1 MDTTAENHYGAN
13 HTRQPTA
20 NDYDYDT
27 NRNER
32 NCYQQYERT
41 RKKYEAKTYKEKKNL
56 SEEIT
61 ESTAPPDQSQK
72 KRKSRRLNQ
81 RLYKRQKIQQLQL
94 QQKKLNHIK
103 VAAVH
108 SAEQECDR
116 TYGFHADPNKSR
128 TKNFNQAIRS
138 RDHRKIKNQPTN
150 LAFHNLCTTKQP
162 PENTGLLLGLN
173 LKYCVASKSPKP
185 DLKHTISRL
194 VRSVRTQSMLV
205 QKKIKNQHF
214 IQQLY
219 KKDKFYNPP
228 LATDEIEYQLA
239 KFEEKL
245 EAAAEALP
253 QRCKT
258 NLTQQQCKVLHSL
271 KNNQD
276 FIILPSDKNL
286 GPAIMNRADYM
297 QRVLTEHLHT
307 DAYIHM
313 PTEQA
318 NAAIKSTTVSLKFLY
333 RQHKHSISKQEQQYF
348 ERSFRETHRH
358 PMFYI
363 MPKIQKKPIKYR
375 PVVSCVN
382 SFNAVFSTWLDYKMK
397 SLLHCIPTYIKD
409 SNALLQDLQQLPH
422 LPANAR
428 IFTADATAMYT
439 NIDCDTALEAFNFL
453 LDTYAAEIPP
463 DFPRTLF
470 MTVLGIIMKHNLFQF
485 DDTFW
490 LQKDGTAMGT
500 PTACLY
506 ATIAYGIHERH
517 KLLPKFSNMLLLY
530 KRFIDDVLGIWKP
543 STDGLDSQ
551 TWEEFKTSM
560 NEWGKLRWVIS
571 ERSTSANF
579 LDLTLTITNGKIIS
593 RTFQKSMNLYLY
605 IPPVSAHPTSCFKGL
620 IVGNFLRF
628 RKQNENTNFCAL
640 ICNFARHLL
649 ARGHPIKAIKKHFL
663 KAAEITDKKQLI
675 TSQQKATAESSDAI
689 TNRSLYLHWEF
700 HPKGIQRDTLRAI
713 YDATL
718 SHCNPFHNGMVIA
731 MLRPKNLRDLITRT
745 TLSEPEGT
753 RASDYHT
760 SLVHVHQTYDSTPAA
775 VSTDAV
781 R

>member
-1 MDTTAENHYGAN
+1 
-13 HTRQPTA
+13 
-20 NDYDYDT
+20 
-27 NRNER
+27 
-32 NCYQQYERT
+32 
-41 RKKYEAKTYKEKKNL
+41 
-56 SEEIT
+56 
-61 ESTAPPDQSQK
+61 
-72 KRKSRRLNQ
+72 
-81 RLYKRQKIQQLQL
+81 
-94 QQKKLNHIK
+94 
-103 VAAVH
+103 
-108 SAEQECDR
+108 
-116 TYGFHADPNKSR
+116 
-128 TKNFNQAIRS
+128 
-138 RDHRKIKNQPTN
+138 
-150 LAFHNLCTTKQP
+150 
-162 PENTGLLLGLN
+162 
-173 LKYCVASKSPKP
+173 
-185 DLKHTISRL
+185 
-194 VRSVRTQSMLV
+194 
-205 QKKIKNQHF
+205 
-214 IQQLY
+214 
-219 KKDKFYNPP
+219 
-228 LATDEIEYQLA
+228 
-239 KFEEKL
+239 
-245 EAAAEALP
+245 
-253 QRCKT
+253 
-258 NLTQQQCKVLHSL
+258 
-271 KNNQD
+271 
-276 FIILPSDKNL
+276 
-286 GPAIMNRADYM
+286 
-297 QRVLTEHLHT
+297 
-307 DAYIHM
+307 
-313 PTEQA
+313 
-318 NAAIKSTTVSLKFLY
+318 
-333 RQHKHSISKQEQQYF
+333 
-348 ERSFRETHRH
+348 
-358 PMFYI
+358 
-363 MPKIQKKPIKYR
+363 
-375 PVVSCVN
+375 
-382 SFNAVFSTWLDYKMK
+382 
-397 SLLHCIPTYIKD
+397 
-409 SNALLQDLQQLPH
+409 
-422 LPANAR
+422 
-428 IFTADATAMYT
+428 MYT

-731 MLRPKNLRDLITRT
+731 MSRPKNLRDLLTRT

-760 SLVHVHQTYDSTPAA
+760 SLVHDRQTYNSTPAA
-775 VSTDAV
+775 VSTEDV